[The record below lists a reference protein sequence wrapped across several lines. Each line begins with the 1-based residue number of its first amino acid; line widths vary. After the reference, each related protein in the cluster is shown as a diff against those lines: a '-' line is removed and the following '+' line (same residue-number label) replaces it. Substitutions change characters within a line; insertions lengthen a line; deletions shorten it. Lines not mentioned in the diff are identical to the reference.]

1 MNWDDL
7 RVFLAVARLGRHDL
21 AARQLGL
28 AGATVGRKMA
38 RLENAVGAT
47 LLEQARTGYVLT
59 ETGRQLLE
67 QAEGMERCASA
78 VVTDQVGSAQ
88 ALTGYVRISA
98 SEAFGTWILAR
109 RLHEFS
115 SLQPSLT
122 IDLVA
127 SGGFLSPSRRE
138 ADIAIMLAR
147 PARGPLVA
155 RRLTD
160 YTLGFYAAASY
171 LSRVGVPQTI
181 DHLSEH
187 NLVGFIPDLVQV
199 PQQRLYEEVSANL
212 TPSIRSTSINAQA
225 ALVSAGS
232 GIGILPRFVGERL
245 PDVVVVL
252 EREVRLTRTFW
263 LVVHKDV
270 RRLARVDAFV
280 NWLVEVFREEAP
292 LLKGD

>member
-1 MNWDDL
+1 
-7 RVFLAVARLGRHDL
+7 
-21 AARQLGL
+21 
-28 AGATVGRKMA
+28 MA
-38 RLENAVGAT
+38 RLESAVGAT
-47 LLEQARTGYVLT
+47 LLEHARTGYVLT
-59 ETGRQLLE
+59 ETGRLLLE
-67 QAEGMERCASA
+67 QAEGMERYASA
-78 VVTDQVGSAQ
+78 AVADEVGAAQ
-88 ALTGYVRISA
+88 ALTGYVRVSV

-109 RLHEFS
+109 RLNEFTR
-115 SLQPSLT
+115 LHPSLT

-160 YTLGFYAAASY
+160 YTLGFYAATSY
-171 LSRVGVPQTI
+171 LSHAGVPQTI
-181 DHLSEH
+181 DHLPSH
-187 NLVGFIPDLVQV
+187 KLVGFIPDLVQV
-199 PQQRLYEEVSANL
+199 PQQRLYEEVSGNL
-212 TPSIRSTSINAQA
+212 TPSVRSTSINAQA

-245 PDVVVVL
+245 SDVVAVL
-252 EREVRLTRTFW
+252 EQEVRLTRTFW

-280 NWLVEVFREEAP
+280 SWLVEVFREEAP
-292 LLKGD
+292 MLKMN